1 MISGGWITLNRVIP
15 HHQQVTMGR
24 LKQVFSL
31 PHLVILTPFLLLSPV
46 FLTGRALF
54 WGTPALQFVPW
65 RAWAWETLRSG
76 HLPLWNPL
84 LGMGAPLLA
93 NYQLGFFYPPNW
105 AYFFLAALG
114 GVPAMA
120 WGQALLVAL
129 HLAWAGWGMV
139 RLTRQLGVGEL
150 GQTIGGLAFGLS
162 GYLVARSGFLSI
174 NAAVAWLP
182 WILLGVDE
190 LIAETRAGVGR
201 GGRSRW
207 RLALVV
213 GLQLL
218 AGHAQ
223 TCWYTWLLAWLWGG
237 VRWWQVDR
245 GKGSQEAEAAHS
257 QYPRVPLK
265 NNAHSH
271 LLRALSHM
279 ITKRR
284 SFQFFACLLL
294 AFGLGFGLA
303 AVQLL
308 PTGEY
313 LLNSSRA
320 AAVDYDQAMT
330 YSLWPWRLLTLV
342 SPDLFGN
349 PAQGDYW
356 GYGNY
361 WEDALYI
368 GLLPLLLAIRGLWK
382 GGRLARALFG
392 LAIAAILLALGKN
405 LPLFPWLYAQVPT
418 FDLFQAPTRWSIWT
432 TFALAML
439 AALGADRWLNLS
451 SRGRYV
457 TRLAITGAIGVT
469 LGAWLTRLLRLEIN
483 LTFVRS
489 TILTGVWA
497 AGIGILALTRPVN
510 SSRRCIWSWVVA
522 LFVALDLLVAGWG
535 LNPGVDL
542 DFYGENTPQVEQ
554 VKRLVGDGRL
564 YLPPEDERRL
574 KFERFFRFD
583 TFYPSED
590 WRSLREVLLPNL
602 TLLDGIPSANNF
614 DPLVP
619 RRFALW
625 MERLAQADET
635 VRYRLLP
642 RMGVSVVETIDP
654 SQPGGIRFK
663 SVQGWRRWWW
673 ADCARYADSLQE
685 ALELVFEGQQDAEAG
700 VVLEAGNPAE
710 ISACKPGQ
718 VNVIE
723 LLRQEPNRV
732 IFGIESKTPG
742 WLVMADTWYPGW
754 VARVDGRRTE
764 IFPAEGLF
772 RAVAVPAGR
781 HTVELA
787 YRPLSFYL
795 GAGISLMAWILM
807 LVKLNRSN
815 PLGVV

>member
-1 MISGGWITLNRVIP
+1 
-15 HHQQVTMGR
+15 MGR

-31 PHLVILTPFLLLSPV
+31 RHLVILTPFLLLSPV

-54 WGTPALQFVPW
+54 WGTPALQFIPW
-65 RAWAWETLRSG
+65 RAWTWEILLSG
-76 HLPLWNPL
+76 HLPLWTPL
-84 LGMGAPLLA
+84 LGMGVPLLA
-93 NYQLGFFYPPNW
+93 NYQSGFFYPPNW

-114 GVPAMA
+114 GVQAMA

-139 RLTRQLGVGEL
+139 RLSRRLGVGEL

-162 GYLVARSGFLSI
+162 GYLVARAGFLSI

-182 WILLGVDE
+182 WILLGVEE
-190 LIAETRAGVGR
+190 LVAETRAGVGG
-201 GGRSRW
+201 GGRSLW

-223 TCWYTWLLAWLWGG
+223 MSWYTWLLAWIWAG
-237 VRWWQVDR
+237 VRWWQVGR
-245 GKGSQEAEAAHS
+245 EKGGKGAGI
-257 QYPRVPLK
+257 
-265 NNAHSH
+265 AHSH
-271 LLRALSHM
+271 LVNKPPENSAHSHFLHTLYR
-279 ITKRR
+279 IIGKCHP
-284 SFQFFACLLL
+284 FWFFACLML

-303 AVQLL
+303 AIQLL

-320 AAVDYDQAMT
+320 AAVDYERAMA

-382 GGRLARALFG
+382 GGRLAQVLFG

-405 LPLFPWLYAQVPT
+405 LSLFPWLYAHVPT
-418 FDLFQAPTRWSIWT
+418 FDLFQAPTRWSLWA

-439 AALGADRWLNLS
+439 AALGADHWLNLS

-457 TRLAITGAIGVT
+457 TRLAITGAIGIT
-469 LGAWLTRLLRLEIN
+469 LGAWLTRFLRLEISP
-483 LTFVRS
+483 TFVRS

-497 AGIGILALTRPVN
+497 TGIGVLTLTRPVA
-510 SSRRCIWSWVVA
+510 SSRRSIWNWAVA
-522 LFVALDLLVAGWG
+522 LFVALDLLVVGWG
-535 LNPGVDL
+535 LNPGVKL
-542 DFYGENTPQVEQ
+542 DFYGQNSPQVAQ

-574 KFERFFRFD
+574 KFERFIRFD
-583 TFYPSED
+583 TFYPPED

-625 MERLAQADET
+625 MERLAQAGET
-635 VRYRLLP
+635 VWYRLLP
-642 RMGVSVVETIDP
+642 KMGVSVVERVDP
-654 SQPGGIRFK
+654 SQPSGVRFE
-663 SVQGWRRWWW
+663 SIQGWRRWWW
-673 ADCARYADSLQE
+673 ANCARYAGSLQE
-685 ALELVFEGQQDAEAG
+685 ALDLVFEVQQNDEVG

-710 ISACKPGQ
+710 ISACEPGEIS
-718 VNVIE
+718 VIE
-723 LLRQEPNRV
+723 LLVREPNQLV
-732 IFGIESKTPG
+732 FGVWSKVPG
-742 WLVMADTWYPGW
+742 WLIVADTWYPGW
-754 VARVDGRRTE
+754 VAWVDGQRTA

-781 HTVELA
+781 HTVDLA

-795 GAGISLMAWILM
+795 GAGISLVAWILV
-807 LVKLNRSN
+807 LVKLWNSRLNRPH